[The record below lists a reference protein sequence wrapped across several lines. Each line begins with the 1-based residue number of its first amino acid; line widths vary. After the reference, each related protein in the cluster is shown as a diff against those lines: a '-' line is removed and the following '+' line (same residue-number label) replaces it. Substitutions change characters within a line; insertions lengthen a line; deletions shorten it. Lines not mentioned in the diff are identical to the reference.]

1 MMTLCWQFTMT
12 TNKLQ
17 MYKEHLDTVHSAQN
31 VDKLIILMFSDGNSM
46 DYGLDKSHPGL

>member
-31 VDKLIILMFSDGNSM
+31 VDKLIILMVRRYFS
-46 DYGLDKSHPGL
+46 PGQEK